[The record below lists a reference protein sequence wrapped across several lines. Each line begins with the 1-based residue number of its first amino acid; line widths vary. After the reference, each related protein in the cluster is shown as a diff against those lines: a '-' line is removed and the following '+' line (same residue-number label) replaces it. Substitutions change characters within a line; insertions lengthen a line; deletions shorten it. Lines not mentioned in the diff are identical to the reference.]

1 MADVSAIGLVLLP
14 DAVMVTASCEFVQGD
29 KHVTLKHVPISVAQ
43 SPALLGGGG
52 AAHCRPLGW
61 QVQGGHFGRAPR
73 SFQKSADR
81 GLGDSKSVRC
91 RPEGKVLAREL
102 CGPWVHRF
110 ETRPAAVGDMIN
122 GLPKVQEHLPEFGID
137 ALQHAQICRHLL
149 AWAADVGSP
158 LDLKRTVARQ
168 RPMQNVADLA

>member
-1 MADVSAIGLVLLP
+1 MQHIVGHWAGKYKVATSAELRALFKKVL
-14 DAVMVTASCEFVQGD
+14 TA
-29 KHVTLKHVPISVAQ
+29 
-43 SPALLGGGG
+43 
-52 AAHCRPLGW
+52 
-61 QVQGGHFGRAPR
+61 
-73 SFQKSADR
+73 
-81 GLGDSKSVRC
+81 GLGTARVSGAVPRERVIDP
-91 RPEGKVLAREL
+91 PEKVLAREL